1 MIIIA
6 AVLAIQCLCSLIYLV
21 RLKRVS
27 VILCC
32 FLFISMHINLHSS
45 LPLQTIKREDTRSK
59 IIVMVPC
66 YNEGPKELR
75 KTIDSVMDTTYPDD
89 NKVLL
94 VVADGN
100 ITGKGE
106 RMSTPETLASI
117 LGYKMSPSDRTFK
130 CKSIGELTEN
140 RAKLYYG
147 K

>member
-21 RLKRVS
+21 RLKR
-27 VILCC
+27 
-32 FLFISMHINLHSS
+32 
-45 LPLQTIKREDTRSK
+45 TITRDDTRSK

-66 YNEGPKELR
+66 YNEGDKELR
-75 KTIDSVMDTTYPDD
+75 KTIDSVMDTSYPDD

-106 RMSTPETLASI
+106 RFSTPEVLSKI
-117 LGYKMSPSDRTFK
+117 LGYKMNPSDRMYK

-147 K
+147 ECQILFSLSLRRVKYS

>member
-1 MIIIA
+1 MYAVMIIIA
-6 AVLAIQCLCSLIYLV
+6 AVLGIQCLCSLVYLV
-21 RLKRVS
+21 RLKR
-27 VILCC
+27 
-32 FLFISMHINLHSS
+32 
-45 LPLQTIKREDTRSK
+45 TIKREDTRSK

-66 YNEGPKELR
+66 YNEGDKELR

-106 RMSTPETLASI
+106 RMSTPQTLAAI
-117 LGYKMSPSDRTFK
+117 LGYKERSNDRTYK
-130 CKSIGELTEN
+130 CKSIGHITEN

-147 K
+147 E

>member
-1 MIIIA
+1 MYSVMIIIA

-21 RLKRVS
+21 RLKR
-27 VILCC
+27 
-32 FLFISMHINLHSS
+32 
-45 LPLQTIKREDTRSK
+45 TIKREDTRSK

-106 RMSTPETLASI
+106 RMSTPETLANI

-130 CKSIGELTEN
+130 CKSIGELTDN

>member
-1 MIIIA
+1 MYAVMIIIA
-6 AVLAIQCLCSLIYLV
+6 AVLGIQCLCSLVYLV
-21 RLKRVS
+21 RLKR
-27 VILCC
+27 
-32 FLFISMHINLHSS
+32 
-45 LPLQTIKREDTRSK
+45 TIKREDTRSK

-66 YNEGPKELR
+66 YNEGDKELR

-106 RMSTPETLASI
+106 RMSTPQTLAAI
-117 LGYKMSPSDRTFK
+117 LGYKERSNDRTYN
-130 CKSIGELTEN
+130 CKSIGHITEN

-147 K
+147 E